1 MSIDDGLAVFAAERP
16 RLLGLAYRLLG
27 SLADA
32 EDVCQEAWL
41 RWSAADKASIER
53 PPAWLTTVTTRLA
66 LDRLTSAQCRR
77 EIYVGPWLPEPV
89 VVAHTPE
96 EHAEM
101 AESLT
106 ISFLAVLENLD
117 PVSRAVFV
125 LADVFGLSFHEVAA
139 IVDRT
144 PASTRQLAVR
154 ARRKV
159 RAGRPRPP
167 SRAAQ
172 PIVDRLLAAVLNGD
186 MAATMALLADD
197 VVLVSDGGPTR
208 RAARH
213 PILGP
218 QRVTRF
224 IVNLARRS
232 SPATSYQPARF
243 NGSPGL
249 WLHDPTYGDTAL
261 CAEVA
266 GDRVRRIWIVSA
278 PEKLRAPTA
287 VRMR

>member
-1 MSIDDGLAVFAAERP
+1 MSIDGGLGVFAVEQP

-32 EDVCQEAWL
+32 EDVCQETWL
-41 RWSAADKASIER
+41 RWSAADTASIER

-77 EIYVGPWLPEPV
+77 EVYVGPWLPEPV
-89 VVAHTPE
+89 VVAPTPE

-106 ISFLAVLENLD
+106 IGFLAVLEKLD

-125 LADVFGLSFHEVAA
+125 LADVFGLSFDEVAA

-159 RAGRPRPP
+159 RAARPRPP
-167 SRAAQ
+167 SPAAQ

-197 VVLVSDGGPTR
+197 VVLVSDGGRNR

-213 PILGP
+213 PIVGP
-218 QRVTRF
+218 ERVSRF
-224 IVNLARRS
+224 IANLVRRS
-232 SPATSYQPARF
+232 SPATNYQPARF

-249 WLHDPTYGDTAL
+249 WLQGPTYGDTAICL
-261 CAEVA
+261 DVT

-278 PEKLRAPTA
+278 PDKLRAPTE
-287 VRMR
+287 VRLR